1 MISIGYLQPLVFA
14 LKLTER
20 PRRLL
25 AGTVL
30 QEEPPRCLEDE
41 IALHSRQPLELG
53 RESVEN
59 ARIERRPLCN
69 VRRVRR
75 EKAVQIAVRDLR
87 DVIALDILPQLGL
100 ISTYAWTWR

>member
-1 MISIGYLQPLVFA
+1 MISTSYLQPLAFA

-41 IALHSRQPLELG
+41 VALHGRQPLELG
-53 RESVEN
+53 RESVGY
-59 ARIERRPLCN
+59 ARVERRPL
-69 VRRVRR
+69 
-75 EKAVQIAVRDLR
+75 RDIR
-87 DVIALDILPQLGL
+87 GIQLQEL
-100 ISTYAWTWR
+100 VEISL

>member
-1 MISIGYLQPLVFA
+1 MISRGYLQPLAFA

-41 IALHSRQPLELG
+41 VALHGRQPLEHG
-53 RESVEN
+53 GESVEN
-59 ARIERRPLCN
+59 ARVERRPL
-69 VRRVRR
+69 RDIRG
-75 EKAVQIAVRDLR
+75 VQPQELVK
-87 DVIALDILPQLGL
+87 IAL
-100 ISTYAWTWR
+100 